1 MGLND
6 RPLRSVQTYLQQCTT
21 AERNFEDKSCYELLT
36 QAEAESSGALA
47 GLEDGTAHC
56 QDNGYRLPHIGSRS
70 ELDFL
75 NQLHMDRYGET
86 GYKCFMYGSCTGI
99 INEDGTSQCFWDGWS
114 SSTVRYVGTPSWAE
128 LKVQTCAVNCIGLC
142 TTFEDDGS
150 TSFIACRADSAY
162 TKPVY
167 CERPITYECYS
178 DGDCVYGY
186 CEVGRCR
193 CASDADCTNVGE
205 NCFHGGCIGD
215 DPVSTMGPTTTVN
228 PTTTESETTMITT
241 TDPTTTEAVTTMI
254 TTTDPTT
261 TEAVTTMITTTD
273 PTTTEAVTT
282 MITTT
287 DPTTTEAVTTMITTT
302 DPTTT
307 EAVTTMITTTD
318 PTTTEAVTTMIT
330 TTDPTTTE
338 AVTTMITTTDPT
350 TTEAV
355 TTMITTTDPTTTE
368 AVTTMLTTTDPTT
381 TEAVTTMI
389 TTTDPTTT
397 EAVTTMLT
405 TTDPTTTEAVT
416 TMLTMT
422 DPATTEMWTTKQMTT
437 DPTTKMTTTE
447 AATTKV
453 TTKGPST
460 TEMLTT
466 KMTTIGQTST
476 EAVTSGGTTD
486 VTTTEQMTTNISTK
500 PVTTSMMTTTNQTS
514 TTGPQTTDTPST
526 SQADTSPGLT
536 TATPLITDGISC
548 ATFPEVITF
557 KSSCYVVANTKRNV
571 TMARRY
577 CHVTYNGYLVTIE
590 SSQEQEFLAAHVAG
604 FNDYWIGLSY
614 RSGNRTFH
622 VSGST
627 GTYLNQLA
635 AQPPY
640 SLNASN
646 ICFAMDRIN
655 NFFWSPFVCNDTK
668 YFICEIDN
676 LDYVRVTTDMTTTED
691 VTTTIGVTTIA
702 TTDETTV
709 EPTTTVVA
717 TTTEE
722 MTTDM
727 TTTEATTTAGFSGCE
742 AEPCLNGATCQEL
755 QSDFV
760 CKCEIGFGGVLCE
773 EDLTPD
779 FDPTLSQVIQIE
791 DLLPDGQLLIN
802 PYYALGLYHIPL
814 LVTTDDLSEDLHQ
827 YENIIHLLNMNVRE
841 VKGRRGL
848 GSYPV
853 WIGRSS
859 QLRFLWDTNPINGL
873 SCFDDC
879 SEGFAVSVWLRILAT
894 KSEGSDPEHIFEI
907 DSPNFVAYAVIAEG
921 SDILLHVSLSSG
933 YKIQRRLLG
942 PDLPEG
948 WFNLGLTW
956 HPDVELESYINGRPA
971 DALEYDA
978 LINSFSTDTP
988 SVSVCDFTVWDRYV
1002 HQFEV
1007 HSFLGMDAD
1016 QFRMMTT
1023 ADYYWSLDAY
1033 VRRDHYVLTNSTDV
1047 VAMTTPIETADR
1059 DSRKVVPDR
1068 NGKGYAL
1075 EIGDQDDQWLQ
1086 LGSHEGT
1093 CLSNPELCVDGL
1105 TIGMWLRLTAPSDK
1119 EFHCVFSSG
1128 AQSSRGVALYQ
1139 FGDKLRAVLVDGGRE
1154 WITEISMENVSSWVH
1169 LAISWKKSDGM
1180 FFYLDG
1186 DLKAG
1191 DWVGVRRIRPTD
1203 LDFGFTIGRRND
1215 FLGDFA
1221 QVTVAEVA
1229 VWYHVVRPWQ
1239 ARETFGFP
1247 ENPYFSEALVSWD
1260 AKKLFN
1266 GGFSLLSSL
1275 RRTQY
1280 YQSFTSGVTYDVREN
1295 CVALSTD
1302 SATITLAVPS
1312 ILPELQCLGD
1322 IDQCVDGFGLS
1333 LWLFVEEEVKFWWS
1347 KGILQI
1353 ISGREGFSVQ
1363 LTQQGL
1369 FVSLSLNSIRR
1380 DYMVSVLNVPVK
1392 EWFNLVVTWSQYE
1405 DLAVY
1410 INGKVMTFD
1419 SIAEDTSQ
1427 DLGSDIFFIQSNQ
1440 FNVVVK
1446 IHSIAAWD
1454 KYVYPKKIWQLV
1466 GVSESAL
1473 SCLHLGA
1480 HCWPFDAPIDLKFP
1494 YQLSP
1499 TGVQKV
1505 DNQFLDG
1512 DALVTD
1518 NSDTGEIVLGDF
1530 TGRCPHIPSLCEN
1543 GFSVSFW
1550 LRPVKIT
1557 SKRVA
1562 HLVGLGADVA
1572 GEVGFTIS
1580 QSRQT
1585 ITAMVSNG
1593 TRTWQGTVPAVNI
1606 TYDEW
1611 MYLALLWLPQDGM
1624 LLVLDGQVVSSE
1636 SKPIDDVR
1644 ESEMIGTLVLGGRSR
1659 TKRLEA
1665 TFDEFMLLTPTGSD
1679 KLPSAEYY
1687 TGSGGLVEGYS
1698 SADSYFDVTDPE
1710 GSVEAVDTV
1719 LTQDRFQNEEGAAD
1733 TAKNEVKDFG
1743 YVTVGDFP
1751 FHCLSDPAMCHPA
1764 GLTISLWI
1772 KMGSTDHFQ
1781 NPATNSEGVGY
1792 ILSSGAQTSTSHGY
1806 SAHFNNSHIS
1816 TTVVDGTNIWSTSFK
1831 YTFGSNWT
1839 NYALGWNQRDGLNV
1853 FIGGEV
1859 KGSNVSGVVLPVVR
1873 PSDEFTQ
1880 LQLGKRND
1888 AEDGYLGAAFDDVAI
1903 WIYTFSPDDPE
1914 LSKTLKGEETKE
1926 EEIEVTE
1933 DHEELLKVAPLT
1945 WKADCQVIHEAD
1957 CARNVNELLEIVQE
1971 QEELTL
1977 NATKSI
1983 YDRLLNLTSGKTL
1996 PDSSDIKASIHVMD
2010 EMSKAGLPSGLA
2022 RNEAMNIYE
2031 SFAESVSNLLEDD
2044 LYPLW
2049 QNISENEYSVAAL
2062 MENLETLGIQVAT
2075 RLPVNKE
2082 YTGCS
2087 TVFKKARLVTCMD
2100 RFPIDT
2106 FGLTDTVLP
2115 PVVDL
2120 GSNDTSTNNSE
2131 LLRIDDT
2138 IRLPANLFRY
2148 TNGGDAATFVFS
2160 HFDNLQDVLTSNMS
2174 DQLAVQYTGQAV
2186 ANSRIISLAI
2196 DPPLR
2201 RDLYNPVIITLR
2213 THQQYDNETVDTVC
2227 AFWNFTANMGA
2238 RGWWD
2243 TGGCELISSNDTH
2256 ITCSCNHLT
2265 HFAVVSSSIIP
2276 IVPNPHHAT
2285 IAVMGLGLF
2294 CVNLFFLG
2302 HLVFTLIRHRRL
2314 HTLRNTIH
2322 LQECLSVFALGLSLV
2337 VATMGRNSEGLCQ
2350 LSAIALQYAALSVL
2364 IWIVI
2369 EALQLSEDSYR
2380 GLHVTDKKHFS
2391 RCDDRLKIYYSTGW
2405 GLPVLV
2411 VATTVAGG
2419 TNPHLEIGSGIC
2431 FLSPLHGAMWAFY
2444 APFIIGILSSV
2455 LLLLVVARYYDIHIK
2470 RQDRVHSFRSSLRAT
2485 CILTAYYFVAWI
2497 IGYKGLYGEA
2507 IWIQYIFVF
2516 LLTSLGLV
2524 LYLVHGIGNTE
2535 IRALLF
2541 CEDPDVA
2548 LTEVQEIY
2556 IIPEE
2561 EMELPPRPIY
2571 KS

>member
-1 MGLND
+1 
-6 RPLRSVQTYLQQCTT
+6 
-21 AERNFEDKSCYELLT
+21 
-36 QAEAESSGALA
+36 
-47 GLEDGTAHC
+47 
-56 QDNGYRLPHIGSRS
+56 
-70 ELDFL
+70 
-75 NQLHMDRYGET
+75 
-86 GYKCFMYGSCTGI
+86 
-99 INEDGTSQCFWDGWS
+99 
-114 SSTVRYVGTPSWAE
+114 
-128 LKVQTCAVNCIGLC
+128 
-142 TTFEDDGS
+142 
-150 TSFIACRADSAY
+150 
-162 TKPVY
+162 
-167 CERPITYECYS
+167 
-178 DGDCVYGY
+178 
-186 CEVGRCR
+186 
-193 CASDADCTNVGE
+193 
-205 NCFHGGCIGD
+205 
-215 DPVSTMGPTTTVN
+215 
-228 PTTTESETTMITT
+228 
-241 TDPTTTEAVTTMI
+241 
-254 TTTDPTT
+254 
-261 TEAVTTMITTTD
+261 
-273 PTTTEAVTT
+273 
-282 MITTT
+282 
-287 DPTTTEAVTTMITTT
+287 
-302 DPTTT
+302 
-307 EAVTTMITTTD
+307 
-318 PTTTEAVTTMIT
+318 
-330 TTDPTTTE
+330 
-338 AVTTMITTTDPT
+338 MITTTDPT

-500 PVTTSMMTTTNQTS
+500 PDTTSKMTTTNQTS

-655 NFFWSPFVCNDTK
+655 NFLWSPFVCNDTK

-853 WIGRSS
+853 WTGRSS

-894 KSEGSDPEHIFEI
+894 KSEESDPEHIFEI

-1059 DSRKVVPDR
+1059 DSRKWCQTEMAKDTLWRLVIKTISGYNWRPQTR
-1068 NGKGYAL
+1068 NFTVSSVAAL
-1075 EIGDQDDQWLQ
+1075 
-1086 LGSHEGT
+1086 S
-1093 CLSNPELCVDGL
+1093 
-1105 TIGMWLRLTAPSDK
+1105 RR
-1119 EFHCVFSSG
+1119 
-1128 AQSSRGVALYQ
+1128 RGVALYQ

-1154 WITEISMENVSSWVH
+1154 WITEISMEN
-1169 LAISWKKSDGM
+1169 
-1180 FFYLDG
+1180 
-1186 DLKAG
+1186 
-1191 DWVGVRRIRPTD
+1191 
-1203 LDFGFTIGRRND
+1203 
-1215 FLGDFA
+1215 
-1221 QVTVAEVA
+1221 
-1229 VWYHVVRPWQ
+1229 
-1239 ARETFGFP
+1239 
-1247 ENPYFSEALVSWD
+1247 
-1260 AKKLFN
+1260 
-1266 GGFSLLSSL
+1266 
-1275 RRTQY
+1275 
-1280 YQSFTSGVTYDVREN
+1280 
-1295 CVALSTD
+1295 
-1302 SATITLAVPS
+1302 AVPS

-1322 IDQCVDGFGLS
+1322 IDQCVDGFSLS
-1333 LWLFVEEEVKFWWS
+1333 LWLYVEEEVKFWWS

-1419 SIAEDTSQ
+1419 SIAEVTSQ

-1466 GVSESAL
+1466 GVS
-1473 SCLHLGA
+1473 
-1480 HCWPFDAPIDLKFP
+1480 
-1494 YQLSP
+1494 
-1499 TGVQKV
+1499 
-1505 DNQFLDG
+1505 
-1512 DALVTD
+1512 
-1518 NSDTGEIVLGDF
+1518 
-1530 TGRCPHIPSLCEN
+1530 
-1543 GFSVSFW
+1543 
-1550 LRPVKIT
+1550 VKIT

-1644 ESEMIGTLVLGGRSR
+1644 ESETVGTLVLGGRSR

-1772 KMGSTDHFQ
+1772 KMGSTDHFE

-1806 SAHFNNSHIS
+1806 SAHFNNSPIS
-1816 TTVVDGTNIWSTSFK
+1816 TTVVNGTNIWSTSFK

-2022 RNEAMNIYE
+2022 GNEAMNIYE

-2106 FGLTDTVLP
+2106 FGLTDTILP
-2115 PVVDL
+2115 PIIDL
-2120 GSNDTSTNNSE
+2120 GSNDTNTNNSE

-2174 DQLAVQYTGQAV
+2174 DHDLRSTVPVFHQTEMSSPEIEEIPMTLVPLSPALLTMFAAFLLQVSSAIHRSSGGQQSDHITGYR
-2186 ANSRIISLAI
+2186 STTEERSI
-2196 DPPLR
+2196 
-2201 RDLYNPVIITLR
+2201 NPVIITLR

-2444 APFIIGILSSV
+2444 APFIIGILSCV

-2561 EMELPPRPIY
+2561 EMELPPRPIC
-2571 KS
+2571 K